1 MDRTNKDE
9 VQKAVL
15 KELEDAKIP
24 DEKAVKIFANFMRNY
39 VKQLEYDVFNQ
50 PRRSHNG
57 NRSDICYWRQD
68 PTCSMEDEM
77 LPFMGFALKYFG
89 GNWMTN
95 WIGSFYDKDGDLL
108 DQFSPIVN

>member
-15 KELEDAKIP
+15 KDLEDAKIP
-24 DEKAVKIFANFMRNY
+24 DEKAVKIFAKFMGNY
-39 VKQLEYDVFNQ
+39 VKQLEQDVFNQ

-57 NRSDICYWRQD
+57 SRLDICYWARD
-68 PTCSMEDEM
+68 PSGPMEGEM

-95 WIGSFYDKDGDLL
+95 WIGSFYDKNGDLL
-108 DQFSPIVN
+108 DRFTPIVN